1 MMLNLGQPSDIMAQA
16 LVSCRRHFL
25 SSLIFSALLNL
36 LYIAP
41 VLYML
46 QVYDRV
52 VSEHGTTTLYFLTL
66 ILLISLG
73 ALSLLEFVR
82 SRLLIRASVRLD
94 RQLSG
99 ILLDTTLMRRGSTA
113 DTMNKQVL
121 REFDTLR
128 QALTGP
134 TILSIFDIPWTPIY
148 IIICFI
154 IHPAIAALA
163 VAGGA
168 ILLFLTLRNERQ
180 TSEPLTRANE
190 AAGKAYVSQEQT
202 LAGAE
207 IIRALGMR
215 QALVRRHLVERQL
228 MLRLQTEAS
237 FAGGRY
243 VALSKFI
250 RLSLQS
256 LALGLGAWLA
266 VNNSISAGAIFAA
279 SFLVGRALAPI
290 DQLLNTWRS
299 FVKARGS
306 YTTLNDLLAARE
318 ADIALTQ
325 LPAPGG
331 SIAVEHVTLLSD
343 IKESA
348 ILADISFAVESGEV
362 IAVVGPSGAGKS
374 TLLRIL
380 SGASR
385 PHRGVIRFD
394 GADIRDWDPE
404 RLAPHVG
411 YLPQD
416 TSLFPGSIRDNIAR
430 FQTSIDGDEGAV
442 DAAVIEAARVSGVHD
457 MILRLPGGYNQT
469 LGWGGCGLSAGQAQ
483 RIGLARALYG
493 DPRVIFLDEPNAH
506 LDAEGEVQ
514 LVATLADLK
523 KKNASVVVVAHRLG
537 ILGVVDKI
545 MVMREGRIETF
556 GPRDEVLGR
565 LTAIRSNDR
574 NSAKVAE
581 A

>member
-1 MMLNLGQPSDIMAQA
+1 MMLDLGHPSDIMAQA
-16 LVSCRRHFL
+16 LSSCRRHFL

-52 VSEHGTTTLYFLTL
+52 VSEHGTTTLLFLTL
-66 ILLISLG
+66 ILLISLA

-82 SRLLIRASVRLD
+82 SRLLVRASVRLD

-99 ILLDTTLMRRGSTA
+99 VLLDTTLMRRGPTA

-134 TILSIFDIPWTPIY
+134 TILTIFDIPWSPIY
-148 IIICFI
+148 VIICFI

-168 ILLFLTLRNERQ
+168 VLLFITFRNERQ
-180 TSEPLTRANE
+180 TSQPLTRANE
-190 AAGKAYVSQEQT
+190 AASKAYVSQEQT

-215 QALVRRHLVERQL
+215 QALVHRHLAERQT

-237 FAGGRY
+237 FAGGRH

-266 VNNSISAGAIFAA
+266 VNNAISAGAIFAA

-306 YTTLNDLLAARE
+306 YETLNDLLAARE

-325 LPAPGG
+325 LPAPAGR
-331 SIAVEHVTLLSD
+331 IVAEHVTLLSANQ
-343 IKESA
+343 EAA
-348 ILADISFAVESGEV
+348 ILADISFAVEPGEV
-362 IAVVGPSGAGKS
+362 IAIVGPSGAGKS
-374 TLLRIL
+374 TLLRML

-385 PHRGVIRFD
+385 PHRGTIRFD
-394 GADIRDWDPE
+394 GADIRDWDTE
-404 RLAPHVG
+404 RLAPYVG

-430 FQTSIDGDEGAV
+430 FQNCLSNDESAI
-442 DAAVIEAARVSGVHD
+442 DAAVVEAARASGVHD
-457 MILRLPGGYNQT
+457 MILRLSGGYNQM
-469 LGWGGCGLSAGQAQ
+469 LGWGGRGLSAGQAQ
-483 RIGLARALYG
+483 RVGLARALYG
-493 DPRVIFLDEPNAH
+493 NPHIIFLDEPNAH

-523 KKNASVVVVAHRLG
+523 KKNASVIVVAHRMG

-545 MVMREGRIETF
+545 MVMRDGRIETF

-565 LTAIRSNDR
+565 LKAIRSNDQ
-574 NSAKVAE
+574 NPVKVAE